1 MMLEYDDVAQELV
14 VHLENGLPPFSL
26 HVDELVV
33 KCYTDEGVL
42 SFVPSKE
49 GADLHLNPISKR
61 PCDLSLTA
69 NGERRWRLRFVH
81 KN

>member
-42 SFVPSKE
+42 SFIPSKG

-61 PCDLSLTA
+61 SCDLSLTA
-69 NGERRWRLRFVH
+69 NGERRWQLRLVR
-81 KN
+81 KK